1 MAPRTRT
8 PYICGISCR
17 LMNGE
22 LMNIG
27 NAARASGVSA
37 KMIRYYET
45 IGLIPPAGRSEAGY
59 RNYGESD
66 VHTLRFIRR
75 ARDLGFTVE
84 QMAELLALWRDR
96 SRASSEV
103 KKIALDHVAILER
116 KAEELKAMSR
126 TLKHLAAHC
135 HGDERPD
142 CPILDDLGGT
152 ESEPEETQAP
162 ARFGRAGIDPLN
174 RRQQASRRP

>member
-1 MAPRTRT
+1 
-8 PYICGISCR
+8 
-17 LMNGE
+17 
-22 LMNIG
+22 MNIG
-27 NAARASGVSA
+27 DVARASGVSS

-45 IGLIPPAGRSEAGY
+45 IGLIPPAERSESGY
-59 RNYGESD
+59 RNYDDND
-66 VHTLRFIRR
+66 VHRLRFIRR

-84 QMAELLALWRDR
+84 QMADLLALWRDR

-103 KKIALDHVAILER
+103 KKIALQQVAVLER

-142 CPILDDLGGT
+142 CPILDDLADAAADSGKA
-152 ESEPEETQAP
+152 PEP
-162 ARFGRAGIDPLN
+162 ARFGPGGIDPV
-174 RRQQASRRP
+174 RVRS

>member
-1 MAPRTRT
+1 
-8 PYICGISCR
+8 
-17 LMNGE
+17 
-22 LMNIG
+22 MNIG
-27 NAARASGVSA
+27 DVARASGVSA

-45 IGLIPPAGRSEAGY
+45 IGLIPPAERSESGY
-59 RNYGESD
+59 RNYDDND
-66 VHTLRFIRR
+66 VHRLRFIRR

-84 QMAELLALWRDR
+84 QMADLLALWRDR

-103 KKIALDHVAILER
+103 KKIALQQVAVLER

-142 CPILDDLGGT
+142 CPILDDLADAAADSGKA
-152 ESEPEETQAP
+152 PEP
-162 ARFGRAGIDPLN
+162 ARFGPGGIDPV
-174 RRQQASRRP
+174 RVRS

>member
-1 MAPRTRT
+1 
-8 PYICGISCR
+8 
-17 LMNGE
+17 
-22 LMNIG
+22 MNIG
-27 NAARASGVSA
+27 DVARASGVSA

-45 IGLIPPAGRSEAGY
+45 IGLIPPAERSESGY
-59 RNYGESD
+59 RNYDDND
-66 VHTLRFIRR
+66 VHRLRFIRR

-84 QMAELLALWRDR
+84 QMADLLALWRDR

-103 KKIALDHVAILER
+103 KKIALQQVAVLER

-142 CPILDDLGGT
+142 CPILDDLADAAADPGKA
-152 ESEPEETQAP
+152 PEP
-162 ARFGRAGIDPLN
+162 ARFGPGGIDPV
-174 RRQQASRRP
+174 RVRS

>member
-1 MAPRTRT
+1 
-8 PYICGISCR
+8 
-17 LMNGE
+17 
-22 LMNIG
+22 MNIG
-27 NAARASGVSA
+27 DVARASGVST

-45 IGLIPPAGRSEAGY
+45 IGLIPPASRSESGY
-59 RNYGESD
+59 RNYGDND

-84 QMAELLALWRDR
+84 QMVDLLALWRDR

-103 KKIALDHVAILER
+103 KKIALDQVEILER

-126 TLKHLAAHC
+126 TLKHLATHC

-142 CPILDDLGGT
+142 CPILDDLA
-152 ESEPEETQAP
+152 EADVSADKVPEP
-162 ARFGRAGIDPLN
+162 ARFGRSGVDPV
-174 RRQQASRRP
+174 RVKSR